1 MTKSPYS
8 VAVMASRA
16 VIGESEVKKNVR
28 SVDRMNK

>member
-8 VAVMASRA
+8 VAVMASRV